1 MSYTKKTL
9 EELDV
14 LDDFLMNAVADD
26 KEVGEA
32 FCRCILS
39 VLLQREIGKVR
50 VTAQRTLPAAVPGH
64 RGIRMDVEVEE
75 YGKYKSEREGDD
87 EVRVM
92 GIYDIEPHIKD
103 DIDLPRHNR
112 FSQAKIDSRNMKSG
126 KNDFTK
132 MPDVFIITITNY
144 DPFGKDYMMYTV
156 RNRCE
161 EVPEMEYSDGLRFI
175 YFYSKGT
182 KGGSEAIK
190 AMLKYLEN
198 SVAENAADDATRE
211 IHRYI
216 SRVKE
221 HPEVR
226 MGYMKFEEIIASE
239 RKEAAIEVCIHN
251 ILDLLEDLGPVPA
264 ELSRKLYETDDME
277 VLKKYLKLAARVG
290 SMDEF
295 IEKMDIAAN

>member
-75 YGKYKSEREGDD
+75 YGKY
-87 EVRVM
+87 
-92 GIYDIEPHIKD
+92 
-103 DIDLPRHNR
+103 
-112 FSQAKIDSRNMKSG
+112 
-126 KNDFTK
+126 
-132 MPDVFIITITNY
+132 NY

-239 RKEAAIEVCIHN
+239 RKEAAEEAAVKTYIHN

-264 ELSRKLYETDDME
+264 ELSRNLYETDDME